1 MCCKISLSLTTVND
15 ISAMTQVFNV
25 YCDESCHLENDGQ
38 KAMVLGAVWCPLN
51 KRLSIANRIREIKH
65 KHGLAPHFEVK
76 WTKVGTSKIE
86 FYKDLVDYFF
96 DDDDLH
102 FRGVVIPDK
111 TQLKHSNFDQSHDD
125 WYYKMYFVMLK
136 TIFEP
141 RSQYRVFIDIKDTLG
156 HEKILKLHEVLCNN
170 AYDFAGKKISDIKR
184 INSHEAEQ
192 LQLADLLIGALG
204 YTHRGLNESK
214 SKLLLIQK
222 IKERSGYNLTQN
234 TLLRELKFN
243 LMIWQ
248 PNGGY
253 R

>member
-1 MCCKISLSLTTVND
+1 MCCKISRSLTSVND
-15 ISAMTQVFNV
+15 LLTMTQVFNV

-38 KAMVLGAVWCPLN
+38 KAMVLGAVRCPLN
-51 KRLSIANRIREIKH
+51 KRFGIANRIREIKL
-65 KHGLAPHFEVK
+65 KHGLDPRFEVK
-76 WTKVGTSKIE
+76 WTKVGASKIE

-102 FRGVVIPDK
+102 FRGLVIPDK
-111 TQLKHSNFDQSHDD
+111 TQLKHDDFDQSHDD

-141 RSQYRVFIDIKDTLG
+141 GSQSRVFIDIKDTLG
-156 HEKILKLHEVLCNN
+156 HEKILKLHDVLCNN
-170 AYDFAGKKISDIKR
+170 AYDFSRKTISNIKR

-192 LQLADLLIGALG
+192 LQLADLLIGALS
-204 YTHRGLNESK
+204 YMHRGLNESK
-214 SKLLLIQK
+214 PKLLLINR
-222 IKERSGYNLTQN
+222 IRERSGYNLTQN

-248 PNGGY
+248 SNGGC